1 MKNFGGKP
9 VKSPLFD
16 ESEISSRKFMINI
29 EFFPD
34 DFAGILL
41 FGIVCDPMIVLDVHH
56 RGFDAGVHIQ
66 LA

>member
-1 MKNFGGKP
+1 MR
-9 VKSPLFD
+9 VSD

-29 EFFPD
+29 EIFSGD
-34 DFAGILL
+34 LSENLL
-41 FGIVCDPMIVLDVHH
+41 FDVVCGPMIVLDVHD